1 VLGRSGSVVLEW
13 TGVTL
18 DLRNNCGDSGPR
30 RGAAGCEREN
40 RSERPSF
47 AARGASCNVGPQRP
61 QPNNPTRAKE
71 DIMET
76 RRSLRATK
84 GANRSRIN

>member
-47 AARGASCNVGPQRP
+47 AARGRLVTSDLNGP
-61 QPNNPTRAKE
+61 
-71 DIMET
+71 
-76 RRSLRATK
+76 
-84 GANRSRIN
+84 SRITRLVRRKISWRRADHYEQPKGRTEAE